1 MKKATIAT
9 RIEPDL
15 RDAFY
20 SRSVAQ
26 HSTPSAVMRALIEGF
41 TEGQI
46 LVRTSPTITLKDH
59 DDHRN
64 QS

>member
-1 MKKATIAT
+1 MKKATVAT
-9 RIEPDL
+9 RLEVEL

-20 SRSVAQ
+20 AAAVAQ

-59 DDHRN
+59 DDY
-64 QS
+64 